1 MAEPQDRINAMG
13 PPEVDVTGRAAPIL
27 HQPEAFIALDLQ
39 MSETKAWPGRGLG
52 YYGLLESLYPLLWN
66 IFFSLLQT

>member
-1 MAEPQDRINAMG
+1 MSQEEQP
-13 PPEVDVTGRAAPIL
+13 PIL

-39 MSETKAWPGRGLG
+39 MSETEGWPGRGPGILWMPT
-52 YYGLLESLYPLLWN
+52 ESLYPLLWN